1 MIPRMATGFIWHERY
16 AWHNTGRQTGPFHAD
31 AAGWYEPDVRHS
43 ENADG
48 KRRFRNLLD
57 VSGLLDQLV
66 QLKPRPATVEEVC
79 RFHTREYVDW
89 IAEQSAQHGGDADRN
104 MRDGVPFG
112 KGSYEV
118 ALLAAGGTIT
128 LCDAI
133 MDGVVE
139 NGYALTRPPG
149 HHALADSGM
158 GFCIFGNAAIAAH
171 HLLAARGL
179 SRVAVV
185 DWDVHHGNGTQAAF
199 YDDPRVLTISLHQDN
214 NFPPE
219 SGRIEET
226 GEGAGAG
233 TALNIPLPPGSGN
246 GAYEEAFRRVVVPA
260 LKRFQPEFIIIASG
274 FDASSYDPLGRQ
286 MVTPKGYG
294 RLTRQMMDA
303 AAEICQGRLA
313 LTHEGGY
320 SEVLVPFCGMAVM
333 EELSGI
339 PTPVREAFLYETG
352 DVFGYQDVQAHQA
365 AVIDAAE
372 ALIAGIPAP

>member
-1 MIPRMATGFIWHERY
+1 MTTGFLWHERY
-16 AWHNTGRQTGPFHAD
+16 AWHNTGRGTGPYHAD
-31 AAGWYEPDVRHS
+31 ASAWNEPDVRHS

-57 VSGLLDQLV
+57 VTGLLDQLV
-66 QLKPRPATVEEVC
+66 VLTPRPATVEEVC
-79 RFHTREYVDW
+79 RFHTPDYVER
-89 IAEQSAQHGGDADRN
+89 IAAMSAMHGGDADMN
-104 MRDGVPFG
+104 VGEGVPFG
-112 KGSYEV
+112 RGSYEV

-128 LCDAI
+128 VCDAI
-133 MDGVVE
+133 MDGTIH

-179 SRVAVV
+179 SRVAIV

-219 SGRIEET
+219 SGLLEET
-226 GEGAGAG
+226 GAGDGVG
-233 TALNIPLPPGSGN
+233 TSLNVPLPPGSGN

-260 LKRFQPEFIIIASG
+260 LERFQPEFIIIASG
-274 FDASSYDPLGRQ
+274 FDASAWDPLGRQ
-286 MVTPKGYG
+286 MVTPRGYG
-294 RLTRQMMDA
+294 RLTRQMLDA
-303 AAEICQGRLA
+303 AAAICGGRLA

-320 SEVLVPFCGMAVM
+320 SETLVPFCGLAVM

-339 PTPVREAFLYETG
+339 ETDARGSMLYETG
-352 DVFGYQDVQAHQA
+352 DAMGYQDLQSHQA
-365 AVIDAAE
+365 AVIDAAA
-372 ALIAGIPAP
+372 ALVPGIPTP

>member
-1 MIPRMATGFIWHERY
+1 MKTGFVWHERY
-16 AWHNTGRQTGPFHAD
+16 AWHNTGRGAGPYHAD
-31 AAGWYEPDVRHS
+31 ASAWNEPDVRHS

-57 VSGLLDQLV
+57 VTGLLDQLV
-66 QLKPRPATVEEVC
+66 VLTPRPATVEEVC
-79 RFHTREYVDW
+79 RFHTLDYVER
-89 IAEQSAQHGGDADRN
+89 IAAMSAMHGGDADMN
-104 MRDGVPFG
+104 VGEGVPFG

-128 LCDAI
+128 ICDAI
-133 MDGVVE
+133 MDGTVA

-179 SRVAVV
+179 SRVAIV

-214 NFPPE
+214 NFPVD
-219 SGRIEET
+219 SGLLTET
-226 GEGAGAG
+226 GTGDGVG
-233 TALNIPLPPGSGN
+233 TSLNVPLPPGSGN
-246 GAYEEAFRRVVVPA
+246 GAYEDAFRRVVVPA
-260 LKRFQPEFIIIASG
+260 LERFQPEFIIIASG
-274 FDASSYDPLGRQ
+274 FDASAMDPLGRQ
-286 MVTPKGYG
+286 MVSPRGYG
-294 RLTRQMMDA
+294 RLTRQMLDA
-303 AAEICQGRLA
+303 AGSICDGRLA

-320 SEVLVPFCGMAVM
+320 SEVLVPFCGLAVM

-339 PTPVREAFLYETG
+339 ETEARGSMFYETG
-352 DVFGYQDVQAHQA
+352 DAMGYQDLQPHQA
-365 AVIDAAE
+365 TVIDAAA
-372 ALIAGIPAP
+372 ALIAGIPTP

>member
-128 LCDAI
+128 LCEAI

-185 DWDVHHGNGTQAAF
+185 DVDVHHGNGTQGIF
-199 YDDPRVLTISLHQDN
+199 WRRPDVLFVSLHADPQVYYP
-214 NFPPE
+214 FYA
-219 SGRIEET
+219 GYAEET

-233 TALNIPLPPGSGN
+233 ATLNIPLPPGTN
-246 GAYEEAFRRVVVPA
+246 DDAYMPA
-260 LKRFQPEFIIIASG
+260 LARA
-274 FDASSYDPLGRQ
+274 LGRIRA
-286 MVTPKGYG
+286 YG
-294 RLTRQMMDA
+294 PAVLLVSLGLDARILARTVAIVLRGRDLDRAGQPALPRFDEMMA
-303 AAEICQGRLA
+303 RREGAEDI
-313 LTHEGGY
+313 
-320 SEVLVPFCGMAVM
+320 
-333 EELSGI
+333 
-339 PTPVREAFLYETG
+339 
-352 DVFGYQDVQAHQA
+352 
-365 AVIDAAE
+365 
-372 ALIAGIPAP
+372 